1 MALFVYEKYHQK
13 FLLYKN
19 HHILLHNSIFFCTFA
34 ARKVYFMKRYQHIF
48 IAVLIPMSSFGIIAT
63 PEPITC
69 TFTDGTEKQVY
80 LRGDEYSHY
89 MTDLKGEY
97 ISGTYVGIDSS
108 QKHMRVPQ
116 QSMVAS
122 YVPSTGTLKIPVI
135 LVNFTDLEFTLEMPL
150 EKFDDLFNGD
160 GGSNPQAT
168 GSVATYFRES
178 SNGALILQY
187 DIYGPYNLSQK
198 MEYYGGNTGNSVNKG
213 AQSLVK
219 EAVNLAKNAGIDFA
233 QYDNNGDGYIDNV
246 SIVVAGHNEAEG
258 GGANTI
264 WPHYSVLNSS
274 PNINGKY
281 ISGYL
286 MISEYRGNKGNVQAG
301 IGTYCHEFGH
311 ALGLP
316 DLYNT
321 VSSDTYTV
329 GDWDIMCS
337 GSYNNNGTTP
347 PSYTAFERFA
357 MGWLIPEQL
366 DTPKNYTLSPIETSN
381 KAYLI
386 ANDTHNLKPL
396 SPNPTEYFL
405 LENRQKVGWDAN
417 SGALVGTGLLISHI
431 TFNKQKWDYNTFNN
445 SEPLGFAIV
454 SAGVAKPI
462 KSTAADLFPGTANI
476 TNWVPAYN
484 NGIELTEQAFSNIK
498 IANDTDISFRYGKQG
513 DYGFFFMPESLP
525 QLITTYE
532 TDVVEYGIDTISV
545 LLKGI
550 LSAYS
555 ISCTSYFEF
564 SLDGGATWFNYKQS
578 QILNAPQQGIDSI
591 SILVRYAPT
600 KQSCDIY
607 RGYLTFESEDMI
619 YSNQMPLSGS
629 SPRPIYISQ
638 PQLLEPED
646 IASTSFTINW
656 EPQDDAD
663 FYYIT
668 LYTILPE
675 PDIYR
680 QDFETFFTITQIQ
693 NEGWSANFVQQIST
707 VAESGKAILFSK
719 TGQQITSCSFPNY
732 PTKLNFW
739 LSNTYTTTA
748 TAETPGG
755 TLLVEGLDKE
765 GHWQIINLLKISSTT
780 KNLFREFLFSDE
792 EAYTQFRFTYQ
803 HNGGNGGVVIDAFEV
818 ETKETY
824 QYICRDTEREV
835 SGKMSKAIIR
845 ELQPSTTYYFAVQAY
860 EYKPKSCEE
869 HYSPLSKVQSIT
881 TLATCIEENLIVS
894 IDKDGNYFINLPEA
908 ADGLHFLQIF
918 TTQGQ
923 LVSSSRITYA
933 TTKLSIPTY
942 NLQKGRLYFLKI
954 TEADAQ
960 ISRTNGVAKM
970 LYF

>member
-1 MALFVYEKYHQK
+1 MKWYLQIV
-13 FLLYKN
+13 FLA
-19 HHILLHNSIFFCTFA
+19 T
-34 ARKVYFMKRYQHIF
+34 
-48 IAVLIPMSSFGIIAT
+48 LIPISAFGIIAT
-63 PEPITC
+63 PEPITR
-69 TFTDGTEKQVY
+69 TLTDGTEEQVY
-80 LRGDEYSHY
+80 LRGDEYCHY
-89 MTDLKGEY
+89 MTNLKGEY
-97 ISGTYVGIDSS
+97 ISGTYVGMDSV
-108 QKHMRVPQ
+108 HRHLRAPQ
-116 QSMVAS
+116 QTLVAS
-122 YVPSTGTLKIPVI
+122 YVPSSGTLKIPVL
-135 LVNFTDLEFTLEMPL
+135 LVNFKDLEFTLEMPL
-150 EKFDDLFNGD
+150 EKFDNLFNGD

-187 DIYGPYNLSQK
+187 DIYGPYNLSQN

-219 EAVNLAKNAGIDFA
+219 EAVNLAKDAGVDFT
-233 QYDNNGDGYIDNV
+233 QYDNNEDGYIDNV

-286 MISEYRGNKGNVQAG
+286 MISEYRGNKGTVQAG

-321 VSSDTYTV
+321 ISSNTYTV

-347 PSYTAFERFA
+347 PSYTAFERFS
-357 MGWLIPEQL
+357 MGWLTPEQL
-366 DTPKNYTLSPIETSN
+366 ETPKNYTLSPIETSN

-386 ANDTHNLKPL
+386 AADTHNMIPL
-396 SPNPTEYFL
+396 NPNPTEYFL

-417 SGALVGTGLLISHI
+417 NGALVGTGLLVSHI

-445 SEPLGFAIV
+445 SEPLGFAVV

-476 TNWVPAYN
+476 TNWVPTCN
-484 NGIELTEQAFSNIK
+484 NGIELIEQVLSNIK
-498 IANDTDISFRYGKQG
+498 VINDIDISFRYGKQG
-513 DYGFFFMPESLP
+513 EYGFFFVPESLP
-525 QLITTYE
+525 KLITTYE
-532 TDVVEYGIDTISV
+532 TDVVEYGIDTVSV

-591 SILVRYAPT
+591 SILVRYVPT
-600 KQSCDIY
+600 KQSCDTY
-607 RGYLTFESEDMI
+607 RGYLTLETEDLI
-619 YSNQMPLSGS
+619 YSNQMPLNGS

-638 PQLLEPED
+638 PQLLDPTD
-646 IASTSFTINW
+646 IASTSFTIHW

-663 FYYIT
+663 FYYLT

-675 PDIYR
+675 PDKYK
-680 QDFETFFTITQIQ
+680 QDFETFSTIVQIQ

-707 VAESGKAILFSK
+707 VAESGKAILFTE
-719 TGQQITSCSFPNY
+719 TGQQITSCLFPNS
-732 PTKLNFW
+732 PTKISLW
-739 LSNTYTTTA
+739 LSNTYTTSSNGDA
-748 TAETPGG
+748 PRG
-755 TLLVEGLDKE
+755 TLLLEGKCE
-765 GHWQIINLLKISSTT
+765 GNAWQTIARIVLSSTT
-780 KNLFREFLFSDE
+780 KNLIREFVLSEKE
-792 EAYTQFRFTYQ
+792 EYQQFRLTYQ
-803 HNGGNGGVVIDAFEV
+803 HQGGNGGAVVDAFEV

-824 QYICRDTEREV
+824 HYLCRDTEREV
-835 SGKMSKAIIR
+835 SGKVSKAIIR
-845 ELQPSTTYYFAVQAY
+845 ELQPSTTYYLAVQAY

-869 HYSPLSKVQSIT
+869 HYSPLSKTQSVT
-881 TLATCIEENLIVS
+881 TLATNLE
-894 IDKDGNYFINLPEA
+894 DKLVVIRDEDGTYFINLPEA

-918 TTQGQ
+918 TTQGKM
-923 LVSSSRITYA
+923 VSSSRIAYA
-933 TTKLSIPTY
+933 TTKLNIPTY
-942 NLQKGRLYFLKI
+942 ALLKGRMYILKI
-954 TEADAQ
+954 TAADAK
-960 ISRTNGVAKM
+960 ISRSGGVTKM